1 MFDDIIKAFDKVAT
15 AANLST
21 QKNSTLKP
29 IAPAP
34 AIPERVGTGKPTLP

>member
-1 MFDDIIKAFDKVAT
+1 MPDDIIKALDKVAT
-15 AANLST
+15 AASLST

-29 IAPAP
+29 TAQAP

>member
-1 MFDDIIKAFDKVAT
+1 MPDDIIKTLDKVAT
-15 AANLST
+15 AASLST

>member
-1 MFDDIIKAFDKVAT
+1 MPDDIIKALDKVAT
-15 AANLST
+15 AASLST

-34 AIPERVGTGKPTLP
+34 SSPERVGTGKPTLP